1 MLNCDGK
8 VENTFTDSNCQNVSD
23 LESNY
28 LYRII
33 GNMNWLESSEIMSSI
48 AGFLAEDLGR
58 GDITTTSTVPPDT
71 RGLGKFLAKEYLVLC
86 GLDVAEAVFFQLDPD
101 GAEIETT
108 FNEGDEIEDGTVF
121 ATLKGYADVLLVG
134 ERTALNLIQRMSG
147 IATLTRQFVKAV
159 EGTKAQ
165 IVDTRKTAPGLR
177 MLEKYAVTIGGGR
190 NHRMGLDDGVL
201 IKDNHIALA
210 GGITE
215 AVHAAKATVGHLHKI
230 EVEISNWAQL
240 REAIEAGA
248 EIVMLDNQTP
258 EEAAKLVDMARNLNP
273 NVLIE
278 ASGNMSLDRV
288 RSYAEAGVDLISVGR
303 ITHSARAMDIS
314 FKIQIA

>member
-1 MLNCDGK
+1 
-8 VENTFTDSNCQNVSD
+8 
-23 LESNY
+23 
-28 LYRII
+28 
-33 GNMNWLESSEIMSSI
+33 MNWLESGDVLAAVGE
-48 AGFLAEDLGR
+48 FLAEDIGR
-58 GDITTTSTVPPDT
+58 GDITTTACVPQNT
-71 RGLGKFLAKEYLVLC
+71 RGMGRFLAKEYLVLC
-86 GLDVAEAVFFQLDPD
+86 GLDVAEAVFFHLDPD
-101 GAEIETT
+101 TGEIETT
-108 FNEGDEIEDGTVF
+108 FTEGDEIESGTVF

-147 IATLTRQFVKAV
+147 IATLTRAYVKAI
-159 EGTKAQ
+159 EGTQAQ
-165 IVDTRKTAPGLR
+165 IVDTRKTTPGLR
-177 MLEKYAVTIGGGR
+177 LLEKYAVTVGGGK

-215 AVHAAKATVGHLHKI
+215 AVHAAKNKVGHLHKI

-258 EEAAKLVDMARNLNP
+258 DEAAKLVQMARSMNP
-273 NVLIE
+273 AVMIE
-278 ASGNMSLDRV
+278 ASGGMDLDRV
-288 RSYAEAGVDLISVGR
+288 RSFAEAGVDLISVGR
-303 ITHSARAMDIS
+303 LTHSARAVDIS